1 MSVPSAPILA
11 FIRVGLATSVMAIA
25 GNARALDDDVEWNP
39 AWPKFRWSEG
49 VAATGFLAAS
59 YLEDRYLK
67 GPTTPSWTGGIFLD
81 NEVRGLLRGRS
92 DHVQRTMTRY
102 ADIEYSAMT
111 LFPWVDVAIA
121 LGVHRSPEV
130 ATQMFLIDAQSLGFT
145 SSLTLFTK
153 WFVARQRPY
162 ARDCVPG
169 ATIGI
174 HGCGTSYDN
183 IGFFS
188 GHTSATF
195 TGAALTCVHH
205 AHLPLYGGG
214 LPDRWACLWALANA
228 SATAVMRIMS
238 DDHYASDVL
247 FAAGIGFVSGYV
259 MPSWLHYGF
268 GNTRRGTRAG
278 APEIVPTLQPVVGGL
293 GVGIAGS
300 M

>member
-1 MSVPSAPILA
+1 MTAPSARILA
-11 FIRVGLATSVMAIA
+11 CIRASTVVSLMTIAAT
-25 GNARALDDDVEWNP
+25 ARAGDRDVEWNP

-49 VAATGFLAAS
+49 VATTGFLAAS
-59 YLEDRYLK
+59 YLEDRYLP
-67 GPTTPSWTGGIFLD
+67 GPTTPNWTGAILLD
-81 NEVRGLLRGRS
+81 NEIRGLLRGRS
-92 DHVQRTMTRY
+92 DHVQRAVSKY

-121 LGVHRSPEV
+121 LGVHQSPEV
-130 ATQMFLIDAQSLGFT
+130 ATQMFLINAQSLSFT
-145 SSLTLFTK
+145 SSVTLFTK

-169 ATIGI
+169 GTVGI
-174 HGCGTSYDN
+174 HGCGSSYDN
-183 IGFFS
+183 ISFFS

-214 LPDRWACLWALANA
+214 LPDRWACAWALANA
-228 SATAVMRIMS
+228 SATAVMRIIS

-247 FAAGIGFVSGYV
+247 FAAGIGFFSGYV

-268 GNTRRGTRAG
+268 SGTPRRGRAG
-278 APEIVPTLQPVVGGL
+278 LPDIVPTLQPVVGGI